1 MSLSLIL
8 MNKDDIYM
16 SADSATSTI
25 VNGEI
30 IRVDTV
36 AKKIYDIN
44 NFIVFCCGKVSKIP
58 NVLRQIETNGLND
71 IENYLLK
78 NCNDDN
84 NGFFDMEVVV
94 YDKINKILNTYSQ
107 YNGFKNIR
115 YKHPQEGIQILT
127 SGYRTQEAMQKAK
140 ECIMNSKEVF
150 DVFKETYTSLIC
162 EGIGGN
168 VVIYSNNHH
177 MMMFPLIDT
186 TKCISIEDLETYY
199 INAETICG
207 SLLLGNQLI
216 ARSEEGIINISGNLI
231 SVYNRQG
238 KLKVALGEYTPN
250 KFGLRLYSETGD
262 VLVDEDGLLQ
272 SYSDSRADNVDASH
286 PLVMRVFV
294 PENTKS
300 IYKAYLRFSLEN
312 FRAYSRGAKSILS
325 QTKSTNSGG
334 YNSSTTS
341 SSPSQNKST
350 SSGGGDYVITTTKV
364 DNDDWTAGADGHD
377 HGIDEGVQLAIYG
390 GQLDI
395 KDKDGKV
402 VGYAVERNDYEPFV
416 VWRESGQHT
425 HDMEFNIPS
434 HSHDFTIPSHNHEFS
449 VPSHNHDFTIPSH
462 SHDIE
467 YGIYESSDRP
477 SNCYVVIN
485 GRTVY
490 GAFSSNQSALDITPF
505 LQIGT
510 FNEIKITSSRL
521 GRLDATCFIQC
532 LMGCYS

>member
-107 YNGFKNIR
+107 YNGFKDIR

-312 FRAYSRGAKSILS
+312 FRAYSRGATAYLGKSDTTDDGG
-325 QTKSTNSGG
+325 QDVRSTDMSPVM
-334 YNSSTTS
+334 SDTS
-341 SSPSQNKST
+341 DD
-350 SSGGGDYVITTTKV
+350 GGGDYVITTTKV

-377 HGIDEGVQLAIYG
+377 HGIDEGVQLAVYG

-402 VGYAVERNDYEPFV
+402 VGYAVERNDYEPYV

-425 HDMEFNIPS
+425 HGLEFSIDDHHHTFEMPKHNHSFKIPNHKHSFNIPS
-434 HSHDFTIPSHNHEFS
+434 HSHN
-449 VPSHNHDFTIPSH
+449 
-462 SHDIE
+462 IE

-521 GRLDATCFIQC
+521 GRLDCTVFCQILC
-532 LMGCYS
+532 GCYS